1 MNRIFKKNTIWSLL
15 PLAVFFVTYLVTSLV
30 VGDFYKMPITVAFV
44 LAVAVS
50 ILMTTDLSLNKRV
63 ELFSR
68 SASDKNIMLMI
79 WIFILAGAFAASAR
93 AMGAVD
99 ATVALTM
106 NVLPSSMLL
115 SGMFIASCFISFSVG
130 TSVGT
135 IVALL

>member
-1 MNRIFKKNTIWSLL
+1 MNRIFKKNSIWSLL
-15 PLAVFFVTYLVTSLV
+15 PLAVFFVTYMVTSII

-50 ILMTTDLSLNKRV
+50 IIMTTDLSLNKRV

-79 WIFILAGAFAASAR
+79 WIFILAGAFATSAK

-99 ATVALTM
+99 ATVELTM
-106 NVLPSSMLL
+106 CILPSNMLL
-115 SGMFIASCFISFSVG
+115 SGLF
-130 TSVGT
+130 
-135 IVALL
+135 VAAKVCHTPYCRVLR